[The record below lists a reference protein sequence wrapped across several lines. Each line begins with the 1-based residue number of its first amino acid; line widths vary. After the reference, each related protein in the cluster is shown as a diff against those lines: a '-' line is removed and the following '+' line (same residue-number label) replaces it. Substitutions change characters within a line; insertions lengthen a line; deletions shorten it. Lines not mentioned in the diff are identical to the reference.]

1 MAAAL
6 APLSLTELGFA
17 TGRTSQAD
25 VTTERR
31 SRYLLTNR
39 RVAVGPDLAL
49 VFENRETLWFRLQ
62 ELGRVARLTSA
73 AHVRHELDWYTRLL
87 PAAGTLTAALWV
99 GATGRRATRAAAQS
113 RDGLAHGRVTFV
125 DATGATVAGH
135 VRGDRVH
142 DRLIGVVGWVEF
154 AFTPAEVAAF
164 ATPGRGWHLAVD
176 AGGVRVESDT
186 LSDAVWHSLN
196 ADLAG

>member
-6 APLSLTELGFA
+6 APLILTELAFA
-17 TGRTSQAD
+17 EGRTHPAD

-31 SRYLLTNR
+31 SRYLLANR

-73 AHVRHELDWYTRLL
+73 AHVRHELDWYARLL
-87 PAAGTLTAALWV
+87 PATGTLTAALWV
-99 GATGRRATRAAAQS
+99 GATGRRTTHAAAQT
-113 RDGLAHGRVTFV
+113 RDCLVRGRVSFA
-125 DATGATVAGH
+125 DATGVVVTGH

-142 DRLIGVVGWVEF
+142 DRLIGLVGWVEF
-154 AFTPAEVAAF
+154 AFTMAEVTAF
-164 ATPGRGWHLAVD
+164 ATPGRGWHLAVE
-176 AGGVRVESDT
+176 AGGVRAASDT
-186 LSDAVWHSLN
+186 LGDGVWHSLN
-196 ADLAG
+196 ADLAE

>member
-1 MAAAL
+1 MATAL
-6 APLSLTELGFA
+6 STLSVEDLGSA
-17 TGRTSQAD
+17 TGRTLQAD

-31 SRYLLTNR
+31 FRYLVDNR

-73 AHVRHELDWYTRLL
+73 SYVRHELDWYARLL

-99 GATGRRATRAAAQS
+99 GATGRRATRQATQS
-113 RDGLAHGRVTFV
+113 RDGLAHGRVSFV
-125 DATGATVAGH
+125 DAAGITLTGRIRA
-135 VRGDRVH
+135 DRVQ

-164 ATPGRGWHLAVD
+164 ATPGRGWHLAVE
-176 AGGVRVESDT
+176 ACCIRVTSDT
-186 LSDAVWHSLN
+186 LADGVWHSLN
-196 ADLAG
+196 ADLVG